1 MVDRSDVAFDKC
13 AEATCETCDHTDL
26 LYNFIE
32 KAEESDS
39 VSQKI
44 VFTLN
49 CDNAAFED
57 DLLGAVQAAFAE
69 AAVMITKA
77 IDCGRASQDG
87 LAAFVRDINGNQ
99 CGRIDIVIE

>member
-1 MVDRSDVAFDKC
+1 M
-13 AEATCETCDHTDL
+13 
-26 LYNFIE
+26 E
-32 KAEESDS
+32 KEIP
-39 VSQKI
+39 QKI

-69 AAVMITKA
+69 AAVMVTKL
-77 IDCGRASQDG
+77 IENEKK
-87 LAAFVRDINGNQ
+87 LAFVRDINGNQ